1 MLHKRTF
8 EKKSSA
14 SNKIDSKDWD
24 RIIKEINAS
33 IASGEFYKDDE
44 MTDEEYIEDAAEFCY
59 FQEDEDF
66 DNDESFD

>member
-1 MLHKRTF
+1 M

-44 MTDEEYIEDAAEFCY
+44 MTDEEYIEDATEYGY

-66 DNDESFD
+66 DNDEFFD